1 MYGLLGGEQSVLR
14 SSLNLKRS
22 SHSFNRLVGLC
33 CLRAETPVFSRW
45 MVASGGI
52 PGPLAVLAQK
62 VRKVVLRP
70 RFLKVQLK
78 VVIQALWCRFF
89 TLCRLHTCTGK
100 SAHTRGSQ
108 VIGKVGSDR
117 VIH

>member
-1 MYGLLGGEQSVLR
+1 MGSTW
-14 SSLNLKRS
+14 
-22 SHSFNRLVGLC
+22 
-33 CLRAETPVFSRW
+33 LRAEKPVFSRW

-70 RFLKVQLK
+70 RFLKVQPEM
-78 VVIQALWCRFF
+78 VNYATQTGISTFG
-89 TLCRLHTCTGK
+89 RLHTYTGFLGVP
-100 SAHTRGSQ
+100 SVTQ

-117 VIH
+117 VILSSG